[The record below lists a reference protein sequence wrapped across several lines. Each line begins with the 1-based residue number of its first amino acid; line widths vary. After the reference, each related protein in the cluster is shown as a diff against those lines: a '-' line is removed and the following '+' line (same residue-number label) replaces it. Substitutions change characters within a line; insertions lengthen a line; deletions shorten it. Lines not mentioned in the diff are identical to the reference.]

1 MATTTQLPAAVV
13 EQRKRLAETTR
24 FLQER
29 VSKQPRIAL
38 ILGSGLGELAHDVE
52 DAVVIPYAEI
62 PHFPVS
68 TAPGHAGN
76 LVFGRLGGQ
85 DVVLMQ
91 GRFHSYEGYTPQETT
106 YPVRVFRA
114 LGVETLIV
122 TCATGGLNPA
132 FKAGDI
138 MLLSDHL
145 NLTGNNPLIGIN
157 DPDWGPRFPVMFD
170 AYKAEL
176 RAIAHAAAKGLG
188 QKLHEG
194 VYAGIAGPAFFTEA
208 EVRHLMTI
216 GADAIGM
223 STVHETIA
231 AVHGGM
237 KVLGIGMIS
246 DMANPDLGGHAT
258 ETEILETVRQTAGR
272 FRDLVQALLV
282 AL

>member
-1 MATTTQLPAAVV
+1 MATTTTLPAAVL
-13 EQRKRLAETTR
+13 EQRARLAETVR
-24 FLQER
+24 FLKGR
-29 VSKQPRIAL
+29 ASVTPRIAV
-38 ILGSGLGELAHDVE
+38 ICGSGLGELAHDVE
-52 DAVVIPYAEI
+52 DAVVIPYSEI
-62 PHFPVS
+62 PNFPLS

-91 GRFHSYEGYTPQETT
+91 GRFHGYEGYAPQVTT
-106 YPVRVFRA
+106 FPVRVFRA
-114 LGVETLIV
+114 MGAETLVV

-132 FKAGDI
+132 FKAGDL
-138 MLLSDHL
+138 MLITDHL
-145 NLTGNNPLIGIN
+145 NLTGTNPLIGVN
-157 DPDWGPRFPVMFD
+157 DPEWGPRFPVMFD

-176 RAIAHAAAKGLG
+176 RGVAHSVAKSLG
-188 QKLHEG
+188 QTLVEG
-194 VYAGIAGPAFFTEA
+194 VYAGIQGPAFFTEA
-208 EVRHLMTI
+208 EIRHLMTI

-258 ETEILETVRQTAGR
+258 EHEILDTVRKTSAR
-272 FRDLVQALLV
+272 FRELVQAILV

>member
-1 MATTTQLPAAVV
+1 MATTTTLPAAVV
-13 EQRKRLAETTR
+13 EQRSRLAETTR

-29 VSKQPRIAL
+29 ASVKPRIAV
-38 ILGSGLGELAHDVE
+38 ILGSGLGGLAHDVE
-52 DAVVIPYAEI
+52 DAVVIPYSEI
-62 PHFPVS
+62 PHFPLS

-91 GRFHSYEGYTPQETT
+91 GRFHAYEGYTPQQTT

-114 LGVETLIV
+114 LGVETLVV

-132 FKAGDI
+132 FKAGDL
-138 MLLSDHL
+138 MLITDHL

-157 DPDWGPRFPVMFD
+157 DPDMGPRFPVMFD

-176 RAIAHAAAKGLG
+176 RAIAHSVAKSLG
-188 QKLHEG
+188 QTLQEG

-208 EVRHLMTI
+208 EVRHLITI

-237 KVLGIGMIS
+237 KVLGLGMIS

-258 ETEILETVRQTAGR
+258 ETEILETVSKTSAR
-272 FRDLVQALLV
+272 FRELVAAILV

>member
-1 MATTTQLPAAVV
+1 MATTTTLPAAVL
-13 EQRKRLAETTR
+13 EQRSRLAETVR
-24 FLQER
+24 FLKER
-29 VSKQPRIAL
+29 ASVTPRIAV
-38 ILGSGLGELAHDVE
+38 ILGSGLGELGNDVE
-52 DAVVIPYAEI
+52 DAVVVPYAEI

-76 LVFGRLGGQ
+76 LIFGRLGGQ

-91 GRFHSYEGYTPQETT
+91 GRFHSYEGYTPQQTT
-106 YPVRVFRA
+106 FPVRVFRA
-114 LGVETLIV
+114 LGAETLVV
-122 TCATGGLNPA
+122 TCATGGLNPK
-132 FKAGDI
+132 FQAGDL
-138 MLLSDHL
+138 MLISDHL
-145 NLTGNNPLIGIN
+145 NLTGTNPLIGPN

-176 RAIAHAAAKGLG
+176 RAIAQTVAKGLG
-188 QKLHEG
+188 QTLQEG

-208 EVRHLMTI
+208 EIRHLITI

-231 AVHGGM
+231 AAHGGM

-246 DMANPDLGGHAT
+246 DMANPDLGGHAS
-258 ETEILETVRQTAGR
+258 EREILETVAKTSSR
-272 FRDLVQALLV
+272 FRELVQAILP

>member
-1 MATTTQLPAAVV
+1 MATTTTLPAAVTA
-13 EQRKRLAETTR
+13 QRARLAETVR

-29 VSKQPRIAL
+29 ASVKPRIAV
-38 ILGSGLGELAHDVE
+38 ILGSGLGALAHDVQ
-52 DAVVIPYAEI
+52 DAVVIPYSEI
-62 PHFPVS
+62 PHFPLS

-76 LVFGRLGGQ
+76 LIFGRLGGQ

-91 GRFHSYEGYTPQETT
+91 GRFHSYEGYGPQATT

-114 LGVETLIV
+114 LGVETLLI

-132 FKAGDI
+132 FKAGDL
-138 MLLSDHL
+138 MLITDHL
-145 NLTGNNPLIGIN
+145 NMTGTNPLIGAN
-157 DPDWGPRFPVMFD
+157 DPDWGPRFPVLFD
-170 AYKAEL
+170 AYRADL
-176 RAIAHAAAKGLG
+176 RAIAHTVAKGLDM
-188 QKLHEG
+188 QLQEG
-194 VYAGIAGPAFFTEA
+194 IYAGIAGPAFFTEA
-208 EVRHLMTI
+208 EIRHLLTI

-258 ETEILETVRQTAGR
+258 ETEILENVAKSSASFRELVRGIM
-272 FRDLVQALLV
+272 V

>member
-1 MATTTQLPAAVV
+1 MATTTTLPAAVL
-13 EQRKRLAETTR
+13 EQRTRLAETTR

-29 VSKQPRIAL
+29 TSLKSDIAI
-38 ILGSGLGELAHDVE
+38 ILGSGLGQLAHDVE

-76 LVFGRLGGQ
+76 LVFGRLGGKN
-85 DVVLMQ
+85 VVLMQ
-91 GRFHSYEGYTPQETT
+91 GRFHGYEGYTPQQTT

-138 MLLSDHL
+138 MLISDHL
-145 NLTGNNPLIGIN
+145 NLTGTNPLIGPN
-157 DPDWGPRFPVMFD
+157 DPEMGPRFPVMFD

-176 RAIAHAAAKGLG
+176 RAVAHAVAKGQGLTL
-188 QKLHEG
+188 QEG
-194 VYAGIAGPAFFTEA
+194 VYAGINGPAFFTEA
-208 EVRHLMTI
+208 EVRHLIKI
-216 GADAIGM
+216 GADALGM
-223 STVHETIA
+223 STVHETIV

-258 ETEILETVRQTAGR
+258 ETEILETVKQTAGR
-272 FRDLVQALLV
+272 FAKLVEGILV

>member
-1 MATTTQLPAAVV
+1 MATTTTLPAAVL
-13 EQRKRLAETTR
+13 EQRSRLAETVR

-29 VSKQPRIAL
+29 AKSKPRIAL

-76 LVFGRLGGQ
+76 LVFGRLAGQ

-91 GRFHSYEGYTPQETT
+91 GRFHSYEGYTPQQTT

-114 LGVETLIV
+114 LGVETLVV

-157 DPDWGPRFPVMFD
+157 DPEWGPRFPVMFD

-188 QKLHEG
+188 ITLQEG

-208 EVRHLMTI
+208 EVRHLITI

-258 ETEILETVRQTAGR
+258 EAEILETVRQTSGR
-272 FRDLVQALLV
+272 FRDLVQATLV

>member
-1 MATTTQLPAAVV
+1 M
-13 EQRKRLAETTR
+13 K
-24 FLQER
+24 
-29 VSKQPRIAL
+29 PRIAV

-52 DAVVIPYAEI
+52 DAVVIPYSEI

-91 GRFHSYEGYTPQETT
+91 GRFHGYEGYAPQQTT

-132 FKAGDI
+132 FKAGDL
-138 MLLSDHL
+138 MLITDHL
-145 NLTGNNPLIGIN
+145 NLTGTNPLIGPN
-157 DPDWGPRFPVMFD
+157 DPDWGPRFPVLFD

-176 RAIAHAAAKGLG
+176 RAIAHTVAKGLG
-188 QKLHEG
+188 ETLQEG
-194 VYAGIAGPAFFTEA
+194 VYAGIPGPAFFTEA
-208 EVRHLMTI
+208 EIRHLMTI

-246 DMANPDLGGHAT
+246 DMANPDLGGHAS
-258 ETEILETVRQTAGR
+258 ETEILETVSKTSAR
-272 FRDLVQALLV
+272 FRKLVQAVLV

>member
-1 MATTTQLPAAVV
+1 MATTTTLPAAVL
-13 EQRKRLAETTR
+13 EQRSRLAETAR

-29 VSKQPRIAL
+29 ATVKPEIAL
-38 ILGSGLGELAHDVE
+38 ILGSGLGQLAHDVE

-76 LVFGRLGGQ
+76 LVFGRLGGKN
-85 DVVLMQ
+85 VVLMQ
-91 GRFHSYEGYTPQETT
+91 GRFHGYEGYTPQQTT

-138 MLLSDHL
+138 MLITDHL
-145 NLTGNNPLIGIN
+145 NLTGTNPLIGPN
-157 DPDWGPRFPVMFD
+157 DPDMGARFPVMFD

-176 RAIAHAAAKGLG
+176 RSVAHAVAKGQGFTL
-188 QKLHEG
+188 QEG
-194 VYAGIAGPAFFTEA
+194 VYAGIPGPAFFTEA
-208 EVRHLMTI
+208 EVRHLITI

-258 ETEILETVRQTAGR
+258 ETEILETVKQTSGR
-272 FRDLVQALLV
+272 FRGLVQGILV